1 MSETILVVDDEEAIA
16 EFIEINLKR
25 AGFVVFKAFSGTE
38 AIEKVTQHN
47 PALVVLDLMLPD
59 IDGFLVCKTIRSIS
73 QVPII
78 MLTAR
83 GEDADKVSGLQLGAD
98 DYMVKPFNPQEL
110 VERVH
115 AILRRFSGGRR
126 VEEEKI
132 LIGDLFIDSMARKV
146 WKGQE
151 AIDLTPKEY
160 NLLIFFVRNPG
171 QIFSREE
178 VRKRVWGHEFVEER
192 SVDVH
197 LRRLREKI
205 GDDAPEANYRY
216 FITVWGQGYKF
227 NSAIPIK
234 NKPRDGMI

>member
-25 AGFVVFKAFSGTE
+25 AGFAVVKAFSGTE
-38 AIEKVTQHN
+38 AVESVTQHN

-59 IDGFLVCKTIRSIS
+59 MDGFLVCKTIRSLS

-83 GEDADKVSGLQLGAD
+83 GEDADKVSGLKLGAD

-115 AILRRFSGGRR
+115 AILRRFSSGRR

-132 LIGDLFIDSMARKV
+132 FVGDLCIDPMARKV
-146 WKGQE
+146 WKDRE

-160 NLLIFFVRNPG
+160 GILIFFVRNPG

-178 VRKRVWGHEFVEER
+178 VRNRVWGHEFIEAR

-227 NSAIPIK
+227 NPAIPIK
-234 NKPRDGMI
+234 NKPRDGKI